1 MPLDEAKAF
10 PGVRAMFGE
19 VYPDPVRVV
28 MVGEDCSVEFCGGT
42 HISNTADAEAFV
54 LTEESAVA
62 KGIRRITA
70 ITRDAAK
77 KAIDEGTKFEGRAA
91 ALESINADETP
102 DLDKQAGALRK
113 DLDEAELS
121 AALKSELRARIE
133 SVQKK
138 GIDAKKRLLA
148 GRVDKCLNGVTAE
161 VEQALAD
168 GKKSLVLNLDI
179 GADSKASQKV
189 IKAVQKIAPDL
200 AFMGVSEEEVGSGG
214 KVLCFA
220 IVPDSLMKETG
231 LKANEWLKD
240 VLDSVGGRGGGKPGS
255 AQGQVPQCDDV
266 EAVITNAESFVD
278 AVVVA

>member
-1 MPLDEAKAF
+1 MSSDLCYLLLLVSF
-10 PGVRAMFGE
+10 I
-19 VYPDPVRVV
+19 
-28 MVGEDCSVEFCGGT
+28 GT
-42 HISNTADAEAFV
+42 E
-54 LTEESAVA
+54 
-62 KGIRRITA
+62 
-70 ITRDAAK
+70 
-77 KAIDEGTKFEGRAA
+77 FEGRAA
-91 ALESINADETP
+91 TLESINADETP

-113 DLDEAELS
+113 DLDAAELS

-133 SVQKK
+133 AVQKK

-148 GRVDKCLNGVTAE
+148 GRVDKCLNGVKVE

-189 IKAVQKIAPDL
+189 IKAVQKIAPEL

-220 IVPDSLMKETG
+220 IVPDSVMKETG

-240 VLDSVGGRGGGKPGS
+240 VLDSVGGRGGGKPEN
-255 AQGQVPQCDDV
+255 AQGQVPQCDDIN
-266 EAVITNAESFVD
+266 AVIAKAESFANAV
-278 AVVVA
+278 AVV